1 MGAKHTQWCGWEGGP
16 IDNCA
21 NLEETQTGECANFI
35 DNPQPQVGTI
45 MSYCHTWSFE
55 SGGGIILK
63 FNNQVKNTI
72 LTYVEFQNIQPC
84 TNQSQT
90 IFGCTDDTACNF
102 DYFANINDNT
112 CIYAEVGYDC
122 FGNCLND
129 FDNDG
134 LCNDDSVDINESS
147 FSSVEV
153 FKLGSSNKYQINLN
167 SKFNGTTLLK
177 ITSSVGQTILLKDI
191 DENTLIDLSNFKS
204 GIYNIQLAN
213 NFLKM
218 SDIFNKQILVL

>member
-1 MGAKHTQWCGWEGGP
+1 
-16 IDNCA
+16 
-21 NLEETQTGECANFI
+21 
-35 DNPQPQVGTI
+35 